1 MEPLEYGNY
10 YHIYNHAAG
19 NRDLFYEPANYQY
32 FLGLYDK
39 YILPIADTYAW
50 VLMKN
55 HFHLLVRMK
64 AKEEMTDCLH
74 LTGFKN
80 LSGVE
85 NIKPL
90 HQYFSNLFNAYTK
103 ALNKRYET
111 SGTLFE
117 RPFKRKI
124 INDENYLKK
133 VILYIHKN
141 PVHHGFCEHPIEYPW
156 SSYLTCISMKP
167 TNLHRKEVI
176 GWFGDEA
183 NFKYMHGS
191 RLGIKEI
198 ENWLEM

>member
-80 LSGVE
+80 LSGV
-85 NIKPL
+85 
-90 HQYFSNLFNAYTK
+90 
-103 ALNKRYET
+103 
-111 SGTLFE
+111 
-117 RPFKRKI
+117 
-124 INDENYLKK
+124 
-133 VILYIHKN
+133 
-141 PVHHGFCEHPIEYPW
+141 
-156 SSYLTCISMKP
+156 
-167 TNLHRKEVI
+167 
-176 GWFGDEA
+176 
-183 NFKYMHGS
+183 
-191 RLGIKEI
+191 
-198 ENWLEM
+198 